1 MIWPNNRCLR
11 GMQQS
16 AGLKINNCDRW
27 FQNFPNNAYET
38 AKFWCIVGL
47 TIFIAKEKLHFFICS
62 FYCCLVKEGW
72 ALKIAW
78 QLATRGLV
86 AYKLVAYKKDKHNC
100 SGTQSF
106 ESQRERC
113 PSNWMLL
120 HHYQHSEN
128 QLSSY
133 TRYSNTADVSV
144 PSTKWPNTFFTTPTL
159 KSLH

>member
-1 MIWPNNRCLR
+1 MIWPNNLCLR